1 MDISESDVASERVKT
16 LIPCYILNLSLFA
29 MNGMRTNAI
38 SLPWSRSSNII
49 EQTFDIIFLHRLRII
64 MQ

>member
-1 MDISESDVASERVKT
+1 MDISQSDVASERVKT
-16 LIPCYILNLSLFA
+16 LIPCYILNLSLFT

-49 EQTFDIIFLHRLRII
+49 KTKVFIHFFCIDNE
-64 MQ
+64 